1 LTKWQLK
8 PVFATRLKS
17 KPFFKDN
24 YDAFIVKLSKLYD
37 LVRTRGHPVKGDSAA
52 GGGQQNFV
60 RQTTKYWVHKD
71 NITEL
76 KLIVLKHLPV
86 LVFNASKEFD
96 DEDTSIS
103 SIYYDNAKTW
113 ELYEGRLK
121 KTEGAEAIRL
131 RWYGGMSSD
140 TIFIER
146 KTHREDWT
154 GEKSVKARFS
164 LKEKHVN
171 DYLSGKMK
179 PPKIFERMRR
189 EKKKPESEINDLERL
204 ATEIQYRVL
213 SRKLVP
219 VVRSFYHRTAFQLP
233 GDARV
238 RISLDTELT
247 MIREDNMDS
256 RQRCGGNWRR
266 TDIGVDWP
274 FSDLPKADI
283 DRFPYAV
290 LEVKLQTQA
299 GQEPPDWIRQLT
311 ASHLVEAV
319 PKFSK
324 FIHGTA
330 TLFPT
335 RIQLLPF
342 WMPQMDVD
350 IRKPE
355 SHDFGVKRRAA
366 EHSQETSTAELDVDT
381 DDEMETTAVGTDGSP
396 QSASQDDLARTMVP
410 GDDDD
415 AVAASAATLAG
426 GNAQDAEERAGSRPV
441 RALADDYPLYYTDD
455 EDEDEDEDDMEEA
468 RRVGG
473 WEYRRKVLKKG
484 VRDAGAAAARAAWA
498 LIPRAWP
505 TELPP
510 PDGATGTLGVPK
522 RTGEHKRF
530 VAPRGKRIH
539 VPVRVEPKV
548 ALATERTFLS
558 WLEFSIVLGGI
569 AGALLNFTDPMATE
583 CPPEAQS
590 VGEAL
595 QVAFLAVVTG
605 AGGGGAA
612 GPGVGGPG
620 LPGVVPPPRCG
631 NTTAPADGRREWGA
645 GGFLLALA
653 SALAFALVAVAA
665 LLYSLCLYLWRV
677 DRISKRM
684 SVNYHDWVG
693 PSALCAGLFGAVLV
707 SFGFR
712 LWGWGQ
718 GPLGGF

>member
-1 LTKWQLK
+1 
-8 PVFATRLKS
+8 
-17 KPFFKDN
+17 
-24 YDAFIVKLSKLYD
+24 
-37 LVRTRGHPVKGDSAA
+37 
-52 GGGQQNFV
+52 
-60 RQTTKYWVHKD
+60 
-71 NITEL
+71 
-76 KLIVLKHLPV
+76 
-86 LVFNASKEFD
+86 
-96 DEDTSIS
+96 
-103 SIYYDNAKTW
+103 
-113 ELYEGRLK
+113 
-121 KTEGAEAIRL
+121 
-131 RWYGGMSSD
+131 
-140 TIFIER
+140 
-146 KTHREDWT
+146 
-154 GEKSVKARFS
+154 
-164 LKEKHVN
+164 
-171 DYLSGKMK
+171 
-179 PPKIFERMRR
+179 MRR

-247 MIREDNMDS
+247 LIREDNLDGQ
-256 RQRCGGNWRR
+256 QRCGSNWRR

-274 FSDLPKADI
+274 FNDLPKADI

-335 RIQLLPF
+335 RIKLLPF

-366 EHSQETSTAELDVDT
+366 DHSQDTSTAELDADT
-381 DDEMETTAVGTDGSP
+381 DDEMETTAVGTETSP
-396 QSASQDDLARTMVP
+396 RSASQDDLARTMVP
-410 GDDDD
+410 GDEEE
-415 AVAASAATLAG
+415 AVAVTESAATLREGA
-426 GNAQDAEERAGSRPV
+426 NEQDAEERAGT
-441 RALADDYPLYYTDD
+441 RATGLADDYPLYYTDD
-455 EDEDEDEDDMEEA
+455 EEDDVEEA
-468 RRVGG
+468 RPVGG
-473 WEYRRKVLKKG
+473 WEYRRKALKRG
-484 VRDAGAAAARAAWA
+484 VKDAGAGALRIAWA
-498 LIPRAWP
+498 LVPRAWP

-510 PDGATGTLGVPK
+510 SDEAGTLGVPK
-522 RTGEHKRF
+522 RTGEHRRF

-548 ALATERTFLS
+548 ALSTERTFLS

-569 AGALLNFTDPMATE
+569 AGALLNFTDPTAGA
-583 CPPEAQS
+583 CPPGRGGEAEPQS
-590 VGEAL
+590 IGYAL
-595 QVAFLAVVTG
+595 QVALSAF
-605 AGGGGAA
+605 AGGAKNNGSEGG
-612 GPGVGGPG
+612 G
-620 LPGVVPPPRCG
+620 LPGAIPPPRCG
-631 NTTAPADGRREWGA
+631 NGTGSDGGRREWGA
-645 GGFLLALA
+645 GGFPLALA

-665 LLYSLCLYLWRV
+665 LLYSLALYLWRV

-718 GPLGGF
+718 GPLRDF